1 MSLFFPTLTTVPDFS
16 RAPRRGT
23 STAHDRTGMGASRQI
38 VFFPQRRPDHLFDF
52 RFAFTAA
59 LDITTFKEF
68 FRARAGRCNPFYLP
82 SWQRD
87 LTTVGTA
94 TAGTK
99 LIEIVSAGEDYEATH
114 LTDTDAD
121 HYGRQLFFWKDGEV
135 VHVDSILRV
144 LPGSAAG
151 QEIIDLDNPLPFDVD
166 GDTWVGWAHLVRF
179 SEDRLEW
186 KHWGLR
192 FAEVEI
198 GFRGMRQANQNELS
212 VDLVQ
217 EDQYGQLG
225 FVLAEAAPGE
235 ILPVTNRVAYA
246 NGPESLRASQDDP
259 YSMPWAAFP
268 ASDGVRLRKALPPA
282 NEVIWLPQTGGT
294 ASILF
299 DEEVETDHIALAFDQ
314 NAYEVVAYQLNATTI
329 ECRRYFNTAVET
341 VTWEGIDPLLQFNG
355 LLDADLPTGDTDVVA
370 YYLKPGE
377 NILFARFQRDNF
389 GTEYVAALLP
399 GRPVALKR
407 AFFEYNEAE
416 TAGVLKVEF
425 VDSGLR
431 VVVVSSASYPDPPP
445 PPIPPY
451 VLISESDDAS
461 VDASLS
467 GDYAYA
473 VMWADGGGEFDP
485 HPAFADAGSVDGALL
500 GDYVAMVL
508 YADGADTDLGP
519 HPAFADFGD
528 ATASVSGVYAL
539 NVIEGEDDL
548 AEVARVATVS
558 ITAVYALNV
567 IFPPVS
573 DEQAN
578 TSTSL
583 SGVYEP
589 A

>member
-1 MSLFFPTLTTVPDFS
+1 MSLFFPQLTTVPDFS
-16 RAPRRGT
+16 RSPRRGT

-68 FRARAGRCNPFYLP
+68 FRAQAGRCNPFYLP

-87 LTTVGTA
+87 LETVGTA
-94 TAGTK
+94 LAGTK

-135 VHVDSILRV
+135 VHFDSILRV

-166 GDTWVGWAHLVRF
+166 SDTWVGWAHLVRF

-212 VDLVQ
+212 VAIAQ
-217 EDQYGQLG
+217 ADQYGQLG
-225 FVLAEAAPGE
+225 FTLCEAAPGE

-246 NGPESLRASQDDP
+246 YGPQTLRASQDDP
-259 YSMPWAAFP
+259 YSVPWAAFP
-268 ASDGVRLRKALPPA
+268 TETGVRLRKALPPA
-282 NEVIWLPQTGGT
+282 NEVIWLPNPGGT
-294 ASILF
+294 ESILF
-299 DEEVETDHIALAFDQ
+299 DAEVETDHIALAFDQ

-355 LLDADLPTGDTDVVA
+355 LLDQDLPTGDTDVVA

-377 NILFARFQRDNF
+377 NVLFARFQRDNF
-389 GTEYVAALLP
+389 GTEYTAALLP

-407 AFFEYNEAE
+407 AYFEYTEDEA
-416 TAGVLKVEF
+416 AGVLKVEF
-425 VDSGLR
+425 VDAGLR
-431 VVVVSSASYPDPPP
+431 VAVLSSAQYPDPPP
-445 PPIPPY
+445 PPIPPW
-451 VLISESDDAS
+451 VELELAEPGVAS
-461 VDASLS
+461 GSLVG
-467 GDYAYA
+467 GDYAEA
-473 VMWADGGGEFDP
+473 VVYWDGGALLDP
-485 HPAFADAGSVDGALL
+485 HPAIPEGSTAGGALL
-500 GDYVAMVL
+500 GDYSPLVIYWDGLDLNEAHPPLSESGTAGGEMTGIYSVVVISPPDTFDESGTAGAAMTGI
-508 YADGADTDLGP
+508 YALQVISPPITDEN
-519 HPAFADFGD
+519 
-528 ATASVSGVYAL
+528 ATAA
-539 NVIEGEDDL
+539 
-548 AEVARVATVS
+548 A
-558 ITAVYALNV
+558 
-567 IFPPVS
+567 
-573 DEQAN
+573 
-578 TSTSL
+578 SL